1 MMPLKVTAAAL
12 SVLVHSISNSL
23 CHFLK
28 SQVTFTPDD
37 LRAPT
42 SPPPVPLLRALIR
55 GDLITWLCE
64 RLAENARMDGV
75 VNPPQSLLCR
85 VQPSCACDAVMSSLR
100 GCRGLNWPFGLDAVR
115 LGRVQVKRRMRLSC
129 WCDLKSH
136 TLARLPQVA
145 PSHKCG
151 GSREEEEDEDR
162 QKCRGEK
169 GINVK

>member
-1 MMPLKVTAAAL
+1 MTC
-12 SVLVHSISNSL
+12 VHPPPPHLPSPCAFAESAHQRRL
-23 CHFLK
+23 DHLT
-28 SQVTFTPDD
+28 V
-37 LRAPT
+37 RAP
-42 SPPPVPLLRALIR
+42 PR
-55 GDLITWLCE
+55 
-64 RLAENARMDGV
+64 NARMDGI

-85 VQPSCACDAVMSSLR
+85 VQPSCACDAVMSSPR

-169 GINVK
+169 WINVK

>member
-42 SPPPVPLLRALIR
+42 APPTSPPPVRLDHLTVRAPR
-55 GDLITWLCE
+55 
-64 RLAENARMDGV
+64 RNARMDGV

-85 VQPSCACDAVMSSLR
+85 VQPSCACDAVMSSPR

-129 WCDLKSH
+129 LCDLKSH
-136 TLARLPQVA
+136 PLARLPQVA

>member
-37 LRAPT
+37 LRAPPHP
-42 SPPPVPLLRALIR
+42 PPPVPLLRAPIR
-55 GDLITWLCE
+55 SDLITWLCE
-64 RLAENARMDGV
+64 RLAKAPGWTAASIRRNGSLCGV
-75 VNPPQSLLCR
+75 QL
-85 VQPSCACDAVMSSLR
+85 SCACDAVMSSPP
-100 GCRGLNWPFGLDAVR
+100 GCRGPNWPFGLDAVR
-115 LGRVQVKRRMRLSC
+115 LGRVQVKRGMRLSC
-129 WCDLKSH
+129 CRDLKSH

-151 GSREEEEDEDR
+151 GSREEEDEDR
-162 QKCRGEK
+162 QKCRG
-169 GINVK
+169 GNRINVK